1 MDEEQKLD
9 MLKSAITQRIE
20 SVRTMIE
27 FKELIKDYFQMDK
40 LKPFLF
46 EKLNKWEQNKEN
58 YKKTID
64 DQIKE
69 IRALKKEI

>member
-27 FKELIKDYFQMDK
+27 FKALIKDYFQMDK

-69 IRALKKEI
+69 IKALKKEI